1 MPRLDTL
8 TGPADEKLTPYP
20 SAMSNKN
27 DWTSGK
33 TQQGV
38 AIPGR
43 RKSNQAYD
51 DTLPG
56 TQEPP
61 SRPAN
66 PDADVV
72 TSAPVATLAATAQTS
87 GSVSLSGERV
97 AEPLAR
103 ELIVRRMAKS
113 GIHLQADFAF
123 SYDDLLLHLDGFDP
137 ETRIGYQY
145 VSHAGAD
152 VVTDFDSTAE
162 NRLAELGAQG
172 LVHILV
178 IHDHQAPDS
187 DEVLRRVEAFLDSFA
202 P

>member
-1 MPRLDTL
+1 
-8 TGPADEKLTPYP
+8 
-20 SAMSNKN
+20 MSNNN

-38 AIPGR
+38 AIPSR
-43 RKSNQAYD
+43 RKDKRAYD

-56 TQEPP
+56 TQHPP
-61 SRPAN
+61 SRPVE

-72 TSAPVATLAATAQTS
+72 TSAPVASLAATAQTS

-113 GIHLQADFAF
+113 GIKLQPDFAF
-123 SYDDLLLHLDGFDP
+123 SYDDLMLHLDGFDP
-137 ETRIGYQY
+137 NTRIGYQY
-145 VSHAGAD
+145 ISHADAD
-152 VVTDFDSTAE
+152 VVTDFDSSAE
-162 NRLAELGAQG
+162 QRLAQLGAQG
-172 LVHILV
+172 IVHILV
-178 IHDHQAPDS
+178 IHDHQAPDTE
-187 DEVLRRVEAFLDSFA
+187 EVLRRVEVFLSRFE